1 MLYKSIFPGK
11 KRRKEECL
19 EGGFKVA
26 DWSGRGLWLWKP
38 WDRGYYGNCEPNKGI
53 LDYTS
58 RYLPYL
64 VAFVVPWIKCWD
76 IIGMLASVTIEVLY
90 RARQAGSD
98 SPREE
103 ERYNVTAFNLLQCV
117 KTISVCVLSHS
128 NHVLP
133 CATPW
138 AIAQQAPLSAGFS
151 QQEYWSG
158 LPCSSPG
165 IFSNQDSG
173 PRLVCLLYLRQILY
187 HWASGTPWGPFLDYV
202 KITFE
207 KRSDHLT
214 HFLIYFHCWY
224 LHPIWGLPN

>member
-1 MLYKSIFPGK
+1 M
-11 KRRKEECL
+11 
-19 EGGFKVA
+19 
-26 DWSGRGLWLWKP
+26 
-38 WDRGYYGNCEPNKGI
+38 
-53 LDYTS
+53 
-58 RYLPYL
+58 
-64 VAFVVPWIKCWD
+64 VPWIKCWD

-173 PRLVCLLYLRQILY
+173 LKTI
-187 HWASGTPWGPFLDYV
+187 S
-202 KITFE
+202 
-207 KRSDHLT
+207 
-214 HFLIYFHCWY
+214 
-224 LHPIWGLPN
+224 